1 MVEQPDSAISRLV
14 TPELFA
20 DYIGKTPSA
29 IRKMA
34 AANKL
39 PVIRMKDPANPEG
52 QGEIYIHKGEWDAFA
67 DHLASVAG
75 PEWHAWKDRLMTSR
89 PVVTA
94 RRSQNGKAPGAR
106 GAGRKSA

>member
-1 MVEQPDSAISRLV
+1 MVEVTDNTSSKLV

-20 DYIGKTPSA
+20 SYIGKTPSA

-39 PVIRMKDPANPEG
+39 PVIRMKDPANPDG

-67 DHLASVAG
+67 DHLASIAG
-75 PEWHAWKDRLMTSR
+75 PEWHAWKDRLMTSSPAIAAKR
-89 PVVTA
+89 TQVGKSVRT
-94 RRSQNGKAPGAR
+94 RGIGGKAA
-106 GAGRKSA
+106 

>member
-1 MVEQPDSAISRLV
+1 MAELADSTISQLV

-29 IRKMA
+29 VRKMA

-39 PVIRMKDPANPEG
+39 PVIRMKDPENPNG

-67 DHLASVAG
+67 DHLVSVAG
-75 PEWHAWKDRLMTSR
+75 PEWHAWKDRLMTSGPGVITKR
-89 PVVTA
+89 PRTP
-94 RRSQNGKAPGAR
+94 KAPKAGT
-106 GAGRKSA
+106 AGRKAA

>member
-1 MVEQPDSAISRLV
+1 MAELTDSTMSQLI

-29 IRKMA
+29 VRKMA

-52 QGEIYIHKGEWDAFA
+52 QGEIYIHKGEWDEYA
-67 DHLASVAG
+67 DHLVSVAG
-75 PEWHAWKDRLMTSR
+75 PEWHSWKDRLMTTGPAVAAKRAQGS
-89 PVVTA
+89 
-94 RRSQNGKAPGAR
+94 KAAGTR

>member
-1 MVEQPDSAISRLV
+1 MAELADSQISKLV

-29 IRKMA
+29 VRKMA

-39 PVIRMKDPANPEG
+39 PVIRMKDPANPDG

-67 DHLASVAG
+67 DHLVSVAG
-75 PEWHAWKDRLMTSR
+75 PEWHAWKDRLMTSGPGVITKR
-89 PVVTA
+89 PRTP
-94 RRSQNGKAPGAR
+94 KAPRTGVAGR
-106 GAGRKSA
+106 GAA

>member
-1 MVEQPDSAISRLV
+1 MAELADSQISKLV

-39 PVIRMKDPANPEG
+39 PVIRMKDPANPDG

-67 DHLASVAG
+67 DHLVSVAG
-75 PEWHAWKDRLMTSR
+75 PEWHAWKDRLMTSGPGVITKR
-89 PVVTA
+89 TRTPRAPRTGTA
-94 RRSQNGKAPGAR
+94 GR
-106 GAGRKSA
+106 GAA

>member
-1 MVEQPDSAISRLV
+1 MAEVTDSTSSKLV

-39 PVIRMKDPANPEG
+39 PVIRMKDPANPDG

-67 DHLASVAG
+67 DHLVSIAG
-75 PEWHAWKDRLMTSR
+75 PEWHAWKDRLMTSGPAIAAKR
-89 PVVTA
+89 T
-94 RRSQNGKAPGAR
+94 QEGKTPRTR
-106 GAGRKSA
+106 GAGRKAA

>member
-1 MVEQPDSAISRLV
+1 MAELADSGISQLV

-20 DYIGKTPSA
+20 EYIGKTPSA

-39 PVIRMKDPANPEG
+39 PVIRMKDPANPDG

-67 DHLASVAG
+67 DYLVSVAG
-75 PEWHAWKDRLMTSR
+75 PEWHAWKDRLMTSNQLVAAKR
-89 PVVTA
+89 GLDNKVSKPRA
-94 RRSQNGKAPGAR
+94 GKKAA
-106 GAGRKSA
+106 